1 MQLELLSVQQIVLPK
16 EGVSI
21 LQLTNPSL
29 STLEYVRVISVNSN
43 VVQVIRN
50 YYPEYAVYDSA
61 GSLPASWPKGTTV
74 RVCISTGYP
83 EPSVYDPDWAV
94 TKATMF
100 RFFELM
106 GYSRSDI
113 APYLKPKYSGD
124 RTLFN
129 ASIPLSPI
137 NGYANVTTAWPVE
150 FNNPS
155 TVIAN
160 THTWQYVGYFDYS
173 RGLPKYQVNQIP
185 KKLTYDYLSTTSWS
199 GRLTVMGADETGQL
213 VFLGSI
219 REALTGQ
226 YYLTESP
233 LSNAAN
239 RQVYTTP
246 ESTPQPNPVLVFSA
260 DDISGQFDG
269 SIFAFPL
276 ERGGYPIPTG
286 QLSSYGVF
294 VFLGGVVQKPQEA
307 YVIQGTQAGL
317 PFPQIVF
324 SEPPPEGTSCDIRIV
339 TTEDE
344 EETVE
349 VIPFSLSPA
358 FDGGQT
364 SFSVSPSESTLSNL
378 NSFVFLGGT
387 EQNPSG
393 NNQNSAAYTVN
404 YSSGASTLS
413 FIAGAPQE
421 GTTLD
426 VRGILSGSRYRNAG
440 ISTVFVSSV
449 DDISDL
455 FNNTQT
461 TFPLV
466 IDGVPLDPTKV
477 NAQNMFVSLGGVMQI
492 PVAQTGDPLA
502 GLAYT
507 VALNSITKVL
517 EITFAVPPL
526 SGTTCNIRVIA
537 SDEYLTC
544 PLPPGLTNTTLQDGP
559 GIIVN
564 DQNQIIQIDPGLI
577 QP

>member
-129 ASIPLSPI
+129 SSIPLSPI

-507 VALNSITKVL
+507 VGLNSITKVL

>member
-426 VRGILSGSRYRNAG
+426 LRGILSGSRYRNAG

-544 PLPPGLTNTTLQDGP
+544 PVPLGLTNTTLQDGP

>member
-1 MQLELLSVQQIVLPK
+1 
-16 EGVSI
+16 
-21 LQLTNPSL
+21 
-29 STLEYVRVISVNSN
+29 
-43 VVQVIRN
+43 
-50 YYPEYAVYDSA
+50 
-61 GSLPASWPKGTTV
+61 
-74 RVCISTGYP
+74 
-83 EPSVYDPDWAV
+83 
-94 TKATMF
+94 
-100 RFFELM
+100 
-106 GYSRSDI
+106 
-113 APYLKPKYSGD
+113 
-124 RTLFN
+124 
-129 ASIPLSPI
+129 
-137 NGYANVTTAWPVE
+137 
-150 FNNPS
+150 
-155 TVIAN
+155 
-160 THTWQYVGYFDYS
+160 
-173 RGLPKYQVNQIP
+173 
-185 KKLTYDYLSTTSWS
+185 
-199 GRLTVMGADETGQL
+199 MGADETGQL

-307 YVIQGTQAGL
+307 YVIQGTQSGL